1 MKKYTV
7 NLKGKQ
13 LLANDTVA
21 FIFNKPKGFFYKAG
35 QFIKVYSPNA
45 SVLDD
50 DKDGIRYFAISSP
63 PMSNEITIAY
73 RMTESLFKDDLESL
87 NIGSE
92 IEISGPYG
100 NLLGNNDLSDGI
112 VFLVGGIGI
121 TTAHS
126 VILDMLQ
133 RDLKIPMWLFLSNH
147 TTMDSLWYRSL
158 RNLSSP
164 YLKTIWTMTRPHEE
178 LNPWAGNTDHINVE
192 MIKKYIVHL
201 RRKQYIIL
209 GQEGFVKHMKGVL
222 SILGIPRNKIR
233 ARVYVY

>member
-7 NLKGKQ
+7 QLKGKQ
-13 LLANDTVA
+13 LLANDTMSFV
-21 FIFNKPKGFFYKAG
+21 FTKPKGFFYKAG
-35 QFIKVYSPNA
+35 QFVKVYSPNCLEA
-45 SVLDD
+45 DD
-50 DKDGIRYFAISSP
+50 DKGCIRYFAISSP
-63 PMSNEITIAY
+63 PMANEISIAY
-73 RMTESLFKDDLESL
+73 RMTESMFKEGLEEL
-87 NIGSE
+87 DVGSE
-92 IEISGPYG
+92 IQISGPYG
-100 NLLGNNDLSDGI
+100 NLLGNKNVREGV

-147 TTMDSLWYRSL
+147 TTMDTLWYESL
-158 RNLSSP
+158 SALSSP
-164 YLKTIWTMTRPHEE
+164 YLKTILTMTRPHEE
-178 LNPWAGNTDHINVE
+178 LNQWLGNTEHINVE
-192 MIKKYIVHL
+192 MIKKYIIHL

-233 ARVYVY
+233 ARIYVY